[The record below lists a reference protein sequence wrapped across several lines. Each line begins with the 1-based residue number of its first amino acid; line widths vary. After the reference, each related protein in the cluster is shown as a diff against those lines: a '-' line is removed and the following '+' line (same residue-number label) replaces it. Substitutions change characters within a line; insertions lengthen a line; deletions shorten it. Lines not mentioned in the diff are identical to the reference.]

1 MDERDARGAG
11 GPGNTGLY
19 SKIRADRR
27 SPHCGIA
34 FHAAPLSTM
43 NRGTNR
49 FRKVK
54 RGGGKKIIKKKRK
67 GLRTAKSTA
76 HETDEVGRTVRKY
89 CGSFQS

>member
-43 NRGTNR
+43 SRGTNR
-49 FRKVK
+49 FRKV
-54 RGGGKKIIKKKRK
+54 GGGKNNNKKKEKKR
-67 GLRTAKSTA
+67 
-76 HETDEVGRTVRKY
+76 D
-89 CGSFQS
+89 

>member
-54 RGGGKKIIKKKRK
+54 RGGGEKNNNKKKKKGIKNRK
-67 GLRTAKSTA
+67 K
-76 HETDEVGRTVRKY
+76 H
-89 CGSFQS
+89 GS

>member
-1 MDERDARGAG
+1 MGERDERGAG

-43 NRGTNR
+43 SRGTNR
-49 FRKVK
+49 FRKV
-54 RGGGKKIIKKKRK
+54 GGGKIIIKKKKKK
-67 GLRTAKSTA
+67 GIKNQKARLTLT
-76 HETDEVGRTVRKY
+76 
-89 CGSFQS
+89 